1 MATGKPAR
9 STAEVKR
16 DWDFNRW
23 CWALGGTP
31 IGRLIEHAATIVV
44 QEIQSNHTIWLT
56 GDGIKITAT
65 EQECFL
71 GIVPWRNLGLSPTE
85 AGPERDAIV
94 KALEEL
100 LDDVR
105 NGRER

>member
-1 MATGKPAR
+1 MAIGKSAR
-9 STAEVKR
+9 STDEIKR
-16 DWDFNRW
+16 DWDFNGW
-23 CWALGGTP
+23 CWSLGETP
-31 IGRLIEHAATIVV
+31 VGKLIEHAATIVV
-44 QEIQSNHTIWLT
+44 QEIQSNHIIWLT

-71 GIVPWRNLGLSPTE
+71 GIVPWRDLGFYPTE
-85 AGPERDAIV
+85 PGPERDALV